1 MTWKMNRNEA
11 KDLLRRWGNTAET
24 IQYLELREALRHA
37 AGEDTGEIG
46 GQIRQATAFEARM
59 DEWMDGHITTREA
72 KVMLLRYGGKKK
84 WGEIAQE
91 TGMSEEEVRKID
103 KQVAVRLMETWEEE

>member
-1 MTWKMNRNEA
+1 
-11 KDLLRRWGNTAET
+11 
-24 IQYLELREALRHA
+24 
-37 AGEDTGEIG
+37 
-46 GQIRQATAFEARM
+46 M

-91 TGMSEEEVRKID
+91 TGMSEEEARKID
-103 KQVAVRLMETWEEE
+103 KQVAVRFMETWEEE

>member
-11 KDLLRRWGNTAET
+11 KDLLRRWGNTSET

-37 AGEDTGEIG
+37 AGEGTGEIG

-103 KQVAVRLMETWEEE
+103 KQVAVMLMETWEEE